1 MQYCI
6 FVTVSRQLSV
16 YHIDND
22 ELTKYIALKIS
33 CNPSQKSCQDL
44 HLIPRFAHSYIEA
57 NPCYVQGKLKS
68 CAGPPQ
74 KVTSQSIRRVS
85 GRRRGLSD
93 HELLDSAI
101 IGDD

>member
-16 YHIDND
+16 YHIDNA

-33 CNPSQKSCQDL
+33 CIPSQKSCQDL

-74 KVTSQSIRRVS
+74 KVTSQSISWVS